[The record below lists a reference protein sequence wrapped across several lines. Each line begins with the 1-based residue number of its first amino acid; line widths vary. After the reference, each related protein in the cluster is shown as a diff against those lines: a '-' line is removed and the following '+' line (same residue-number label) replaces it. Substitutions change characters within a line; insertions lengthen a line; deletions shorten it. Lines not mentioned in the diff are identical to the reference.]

1 MEVFTNSKTI
11 KQFITAM
18 TDIDVEPF
26 NQYAPDSKEIDLF
39 LLDDHLLQFQLDYQ
53 EDDKICIHEATLLWR
68 RPYWGGGILDMMKF
82 NERVYFLDQR
92 WYRIEYN
99 PDSHYFKFKPCDT
112 PNLIARQS
120 CVLPQYCLL
129 LPEEKQA
136 IQTLLQP
143 RIFGEQLAKR
153 MSRSRKR
160 ETKNSALN
168 KSS

>member
-1 MEVFTNSKTI
+1 
-11 KQFITAM
+11 
-18 TDIDVEPF
+18 
-26 NQYAPDSKEIDLF
+26 
-39 LLDDHLLQFQLDYQ
+39 
-53 EDDKICIHEATLLWR
+53 
-68 RPYWGGGILDMMKF
+68 MMKF
-82 NERVYFLDQR
+82 NERVYLLDQR

-99 PDSHYFKFKPCDT
+99 PDSHYFKFKPCGT

-120 CVLPQYCLL
+120 CILPQCCLL

-143 RIFGEQLAKR
+143 MIFGEQLAKR